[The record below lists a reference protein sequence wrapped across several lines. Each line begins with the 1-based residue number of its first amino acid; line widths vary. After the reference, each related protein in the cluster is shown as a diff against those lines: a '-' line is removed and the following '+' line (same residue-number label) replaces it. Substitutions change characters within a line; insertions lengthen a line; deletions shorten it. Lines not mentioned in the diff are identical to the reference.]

1 MSAEQRKVRCCIVIG
16 YKPIITFY
24 KIKDLPKLI
33 DESKQI
39 ILIKQRNSN
48 LLKYDKLTLN
58 SDDCDKYIK
67 LIDNASFSFNFNLL
81 ITALRYGYKYFN
93 DFQISINIEKRIN
106 CWVKSLGK
114 YSYVWTE
121 LLDKPNYGLEVF
133 KTRFWPFYNVD
144 SKDWKFISI
153 SILNEYPGQQDCIT
167 SDEKKSDFDDIEGIS
182 QKYNNFL
189 GHTVL
194 HPEEYPK
201 MNRIINKLK
210 LLKNLNLSLL
220 MYEAILKLLI
230 TPSTCHIIKY
240 TGLWKLIDPL
250 FKNEQFGSLYKDLFY
265 HFMYYAMFILL
276 HEDTVMFSQIR
287 RNHRIIF
294 THEEALNMPQT
305 YKLHLEQDPY
315 IQQLTGETY
324 LMKSIPYYL
333 RGNRYIFSKDI
344 FERRFYLATGGALVN
359 IPLHKFNAAVS
370 GSILIP
376 CLVYCPLEKD
386 FKNIRYNT
394 KRNIVNQ
401 RPFIDNLY
409 NFCDKLNLKEKDF
422 ISYLEYLYPSYHSL
436 TDHEYI
442 DQVLTQ
448 SSDEVKMNTTEE
460 KKEPEIKLKY
470 NLLSDIDISITTD
483 NYESFNELA
492 LLLGKQ
498 IQKNCAHIGNVW
510 IKKIY
515 TAAAFKYKLYGPG
528 LMRPIDLFRVP
539 YGAEKMIKKF
549 HCPIVR
555 SLYDGCNISENS
567 SHNSHVH
574 LDSINKYWSGKKDTY
589 DISYDD
595 DYVEVP
601 EFNEEF
607 KTDESKES
615 NDIDE
620 SNKSNDID
628 ESKEES
634 SVVVNYKG
642 INMIVSGLSAALS
655 GVNNNYRWFFN
666 NKPCCEVILKYA
678 QRGFSTIIND
688 KERLSMIEYM
698 KITPKWKKYVEN
710 CDGCSIDVFGIM
722 TTNHIFFNPCINND
736 GIRYKL
742 RPFKKNYAKLYNKKS
757 YVGLPQSKTEYD
769 VNLIIKDNNKV
780 YHPDV
785 NKINLLMNH
794 INNLQDDF
802 SDCDDF

>member
-1 MSAEQRKVRCCIVIG
+1 MIVENKDFIMCCIEICDKPVIN
-16 YKPIITFY
+16 FY
-24 KIKDLPKLI
+24 YDKNFVK
-33 DESKQI
+33 SKQI
-39 ILIKQRNSN
+39 ILIKQKNEK
-48 LLKYDKLTLN
+48 LLKYDKLLLHT
-58 SDDCDKYIK
+58 DDCTKYIK
-67 LIDNASFSFNFNLL
+67 LIDNASTLFNFNLL
-81 ITALRYGYKYFN
+81 IIALKFGYTYFD

-121 LLDKPNYGLEVF
+121 LLDKPNYGLEIF

-144 SKDWKFISI
+144 SKDWKFLST
-153 SILNEYPGQQDCIT
+153 SALNLYPGQQDCII
-167 SDEKKSDFDDIEGIS
+167 SDENKSDLDDIGGIS

-189 GHTVL
+189 GYTVL
-194 HPEEYPK
+194 SPEEYPK
-201 MNRIINKLK
+201 MNNIINKLI
-210 LLKNLNLSLL
+210 LLKNLNLTVL

-240 TGLWKLIDPL
+240 KGLWKLIKPL
-250 FKNEQFGSLYKDLFY
+250 FKNTQFGSLYKDLFY

-294 THEEALNMPQT
+294 THDEALNMPQT

-333 RGNRYIFSKDI
+333 RGKRYIFSKDI

-394 KRNIVNQ
+394 KRNILNQ
-401 RPFIDNLY
+401 IPFIDNVY
-409 NFCDKLNLKEKDF
+409 NFCDKLTLTEKDF

-448 SSDEVKMNTTEE
+448 STDEVKMNINEE

-492 LLLGKQ
+492 LILGKQ

-515 TAAAFKYKLYGPG
+515 TAATFKYKLYGPG

-555 SLYDGCNISENS
+555 SLYDGCNLSENS
-567 SHNSHVH
+567 SHNPHEH
-574 LDSINKYWSGKKDTY
+574 LDSINEYWCKKKDTY
-589 DISYDD
+589 DISYED
-595 DYVEVP
+595 DYVEVV
-601 EFNEEF
+601 EFKEEF
-607 KTDESKES
+607 KTDMFNES
-615 NDIDE
+615 NDIV
-620 SNKSNDID
+620 

-634 SVVVNYKG
+634 STSVNYKG
-642 INMIVSGLSAALS
+642 INMIVNGVSAALS
-655 GVNNNYRWFFN
+655 GVNNNYKWFFN

-688 KERLSMIEYM
+688 KECLSMIEYM
-698 KITPKWKKYVEN
+698 KITPKWQKYVEN
-710 CDGCSIDVFGIM
+710 CDGSSIDILGIM

-742 RPFKKNYAKLYNKKS
+742 RPFKKNYVKLYNKKS
-757 YVGLPQSKTEYD
+757 YVGLPQSKTEYGVD
-769 VNLIIKDNNKV
+769 LIIKDNTKV

-785 NKINLLMNH
+785 NKINLLCNH
-794 INNLQDDF
+794 IESLQCDF
-802 SDCDDF
+802 SDCDEF

>member
-1 MSAEQRKVRCCIVIG
+1 MSTEKKDVRCCIVIG
-16 YKPIITFY
+16 DKPVVNFY
-24 KIKDLPKLI
+24 NIKDFLKLKN
-33 DESKQI
+33 ESNSI
-39 ILIKQRNSN
+39 ILINQKNSN

-58 SDDCDKYIK
+58 SDDCTKYIK
-67 LIDNASFSFNFNLL
+67 LIDNATASFNFNLL
-81 ITALRYGYKYFN
+81 IKALKYGYKYFD
-93 DFQISINIEKRIN
+93 DFQISINIEKRLN
-106 CWVKSLGK
+106 CWIKSLGK

-121 LLDKPNYGLEVF
+121 LLDKPNYGLEVL

-144 SKDWKFISI
+144 SKDWKFIST
-153 SILNEYPGQQDCIT
+153 SILNTYPGQQDCIT
-167 SDEKKSDFDDIEGIS
+167 FDENKSDLDDIEGIS

-189 GHTVL
+189 GYTVL
-194 HPEEYPK
+194 SPEEYPK
-201 MNRIINKLK
+201 MNTIINKLK
-210 LLKNLNLSLL
+210 LLQNLNLTLL

-240 TGLWKLIDPL
+240 TGLWKLINPL
-250 FKNEQFGSLYKDLFY
+250 FKNTQFGSLYKDLFY

-333 RGNRYIFSKDI
+333 RGKRYIFSKDI

-376 CLVYCPLEKD
+376 CLVYCQLEKD

-401 RPFIDNLY
+401 IPFIDNLY
-409 NFCDKLNLKEKDF
+409 NFCDKLSLTEKDF

-448 SSDEVKMNTTEE
+448 STDEVKTDNTEE

-492 LLLGKQ
+492 LLMGKQ

-515 TAAAFKYKLYGPG
+515 TAATFKYKLYGPG

-555 SLYDGCNISENS
+555 SLYDGCNVSENA
-567 SHNSHVH
+567 SHNSHAH
-574 LDSINKYWSGKKDTY
+574 LDSINKYWNEKKNTY
-589 DISYDD
+589 DISYEDE
-595 DYVEVP
+595 YVEVS
-601 EFNEEF
+601 EF
-607 KTDESKES
+607 KSDEF
-615 NDIDE
+615 
-620 SNKSNDID
+620 
-628 ESKEES
+628 KEES
-634 SVVVNYKG
+634 NEFKEDSNEFKENYSRDTYKG
-642 INMIVSGLSAALS
+642 INMIVNGLSAALS
-655 GVNNNYRWFFN
+655 GVNNNYKWFFN

-678 QRGFSTIIND
+678 QRGFSTIINEN
-688 KERLSMIEYM
+688 ERLSMIEYM
-698 KITPKWKKYVEN
+698 KITPKWQKYVE
-710 CDGCSIDVFGIM
+710 DDEESSVDIMGIM

-742 RPFKKNYAKLYNKKS
+742 RPFKKSYVKLYNKKS
-757 YVGLPQSKTEYD
+757 HVGLPQSKTEYGAD
-769 VNLIIKDNNKV
+769 LIIKYNTKV

-785 NKINLLMNH
+785 NKINLLVNH
-794 INNLQDDF
+794 IESLQDDF
-802 SDCDDF
+802 SDCDEF